1 MVPPIDPQPPI
12 RVDAVSPAKVC
23 GNVCGNVCGKVS
35 EPRIGR
41 LDFMSFMGW
50 NGLESG
56 VNKNSDSL
64 AL

>member
-12 RVDAVSPAKVC
+12 RVDAVSPGKVC
-23 GNVCGNVCGKVS
+23 GKFCGKVS